1 MDLLLVRHAE
11 PMRVVDAVGKADPH
25 LHERGIAQA
34 ERLAAWLGEESLD
47 GVWSSPLRRAIDTA
61 DPVARVHNLPITID
75 ADLAEFDRNDNSY
88 IPIEEMKATRDP
100 RLQAIAE
107 GRYEEFGMD
116 YEAFSAGA
124 INAMEDIIAANSG
137 RKVAVI
143 CHGGVINL
151 YLAHVIGMER
161 RVFFEPAYTSIS
173 RVLAARS
180 GQRSLQSLNEVAHLR
195 NTGLLLA

>member
-1 MDLLLVRHAE
+1 
-11 PMRVVDAVGKADPH
+11 MRVVDADGKADPH

-47 GVWSSPLRRAIDTA
+47 GVWSSPLRRAVDTA